1 MRWNGI
7 AAQGNTYNDV
17 SGIYAGMPQQ
27 QDPVANYQAY
37 DAQPQSQ
44 PRPQNPTQVPTSN
57 MVARRPDNASRALV
71 PSRSGFDGQSEQWPT
86 SENALVPA
94 LNARSTDPEE
104 QLLIEAVAKAQKI
117 AEEANGDRAGNHP
130 KRSIPPFVLK
140 LATFLNRGTNQDLI
154 RWSDKGDSFLV
165 LDEDEFARSLI
176 PQLFKHANYASFVR
190 QLNMYGFHKRV
201 GLADNSMR
209 ASEKKNKSPSEYAH
223 PYFRRGYDVL
233 QWLIQK
239 PNKSK
244 GEKRKGGGKRDASEA
259 FEFDSDDE
267 YDDAQGFTVSGG
279 APGRLGPLAK
289 TEMTKFREQLAE
301 IQTKQQQTLAM
312 IQSLRAGQ
320 EQIMQKAHRVEVQHQ
335 RHENSI
341 TAILNFLANVFR
353 KSLEGKSGA
362 ENLTEMLASI
372 LPMAGQG
379 AGIPTGSVQDLGD
392 MSGLGDFGQQQN
404 VNERTSLSPAP
415 RHRQHL
421 LPGIPAN
428 GIVTGTG
435 TGKAVNNPQMKTSSS
450 RAGTPVQAPGYQAPS
465 VSQAAQQTDRITE
478 VFDTSPEDT
487 TSPNEYY
494 RNELEANPQ
503 EAIMRLMGAT
513 NARMNSGVDLPEAAA
528 NTSASMPIDQ
538 RRRMLHSMSQR
549 ATSHSDSRTNTSQV
563 SSQQPSNIPSSNQT
577 GVNQNPTPQAPS
589 AAASSY
595 TNAVAPV
602 SNTLFEQPA
611 LPNDTSLLKD
621 ADHAQHQF
629 QQIEEQ
635 QHDVEEG
642 ISDLARFAAQLSP
655 NGHIPGF
662 DGPIVDEDYFGNS
675 LTDSNNFASNYNP
688 DDWLNADPDFGAADP
703 ANFDFSVG
711 GAQQFNG
718 EFHGPGGDDGVLGTD
733 LNANLKTNDAP
744 SPTITE
750 EIERDDLAGGDMP
763 PPKRARGK

>member
-1 MRWNGI
+1 
-7 AAQGNTYNDV
+7 
-17 SGIYAGMPQQ
+17 
-27 QDPVANYQAY
+27 
-37 DAQPQSQ
+37 
-44 PRPQNPTQVPTSN
+44 
-57 MVARRPDNASRALV
+57 
-71 PSRSGFDGQSEQWPT
+71 
-86 SENALVPA
+86 
-94 LNARSTDPEE
+94 
-104 QLLIEAVAKAQKI
+104 
-117 AEEANGDRAGNHP
+117 
-130 KRSIPPFVLK
+130 
-140 LATFLNRGTNQDLI
+140 
-154 RWSDKGDSFLV
+154 
-165 LDEDEFARSLI
+165 
-176 PQLFKHANYASFVR
+176 
-190 QLNMYGFHKRV
+190 MYGFHKRV

-244 GEKRKGGGKRDASEA
+244 GDKRKGGGKREVAEA
-259 FEFDSDDE
+259 FDFDSDDE
-267 YDDAQGFTVSGG
+267 YDDTQGFAVSG

-289 TEMTKFREQLAE
+289 TEMSKFREQLAE

-404 VNERTSLSPAP
+404 VNERASLSPVP

-428 GIVTGTG
+428 SAGS
-435 TGKAVNNPQMKTSSS
+435 GKPVHNGPLQSSQS
-450 RAGTPVQAPGYQAPS
+450 RAGTPARPSGYQSPSVTQAPP
-465 VSQAAQQTDRITE
+465 QTGRVTE
-478 VFDTSPEDT
+478 VYDTSPEDT

-528 NTSASMPIDQ
+528 NTSASMPMDQ
-538 RRRMLHSMSQR
+538 RRRMLHSMSQHASSQNDNNNNNNSNNNNR
-549 ATSHSDSRTNTSQV
+549 VRTPQVHNQHPDISSSTKQGPVDQTNAQQATSYNK
-563 SSQQPSNIPSSNQT
+563 
-577 GVNQNPTPQAPS
+577 
-589 AAASSY
+589 
-595 TNAVAPV
+595 AVAPL
-602 SNTLFEQPA
+602 SNALFEQPP
-611 LPNDTSLLKD
+611 LPIDTSLL
-621 ADHAQHQF
+621 ADVNQAKHQF
-629 QQIEEQ
+629 AQIEEQ

-662 DGPIVDEDYFGNS
+662 DAPVDDDYFGSS
-675 LTDSNNFASNYNP
+675 LADAANFAASYNP
-688 DDWLNADPDFGAADP
+688 DDWLNTDADFGTADP

-711 GAQQFNG
+711 SAQQFNG
-718 EFHGPGGDDGVLGTD
+718 EFEGQGEDGSLGAD
-733 LNANLKTNDAP
+733 LDAKLKTRDTP
-744 SPTITE
+744 SPAVTE
-750 EIERDDLAGGDMP
+750 EIERDDLGDFEMP
-763 PPKRARGK
+763 AAKRARGM

>member
-1 MRWNGI
+1 MR
-7 AAQGNTYNDV
+7 AH
-17 SGIYAGMPQQ
+17 S
-27 QDPVANYQAY
+27 
-37 DAQPQSQ
+37 
-44 PRPQNPTQVPTSN
+44 
-57 MVARRPDNASRALV
+57 
-71 PSRSGFDGQSEQWPT
+71 
-86 SENALVPA
+86 
-94 LNARSTDPEE
+94 
-104 QLLIEAVAKAQKI
+104 
-117 AEEANGDRAGNHP
+117 
-130 KRSIPPFVLK
+130 
-140 LATFLNRGTNQDLI
+140 FLNRGTNQDLI

-239 PNKSK
+239 PNKGK

-259 FEFDSDDE
+259 FDFDSDDE
-267 YDDAQGFTVSGG
+267 FDDTQGFAVSG

-289 TEMTKFREQLAE
+289 TEMSKFRDQLAE
-301 IQTKQQQTLAM
+301 IQAKQQQTLAM

-379 AGIPTGSVQDLGD
+379 AGMPTGSVQDLGD

-404 VNERTSLSPAP
+404 VNERTSLSPVP

-428 GIVTGTG
+428 DSG
-435 TGKAVNNPQMKTSSS
+435 TGKPVNNNAHLKSSQP
-450 RAGTPVQAPGYQAPS
+450 RTGTPVRPSGYQAPS
-465 VSQAAQQTDRITE
+465 VTQVPQQTGRVTE
-478 VFDTSPEDT
+478 VYDTSPEDT

-538 RRRMLHSMSQR
+538 RRRMLHSMSQHA
-549 ATSHSDSRTNTSQV
+549 ATHNDTVSTPPVHNQHPVMSPPTNQAPV
-563 SSQQPSNIPSSNQT
+563 DHAHAQ
-577 GVNQNPTPQAPS
+577 PTP
-589 AAASSY
+589 SY
-595 TNAVAPV
+595 SNAVAPV
-602 SNTLFEQPA
+602 NNTLFEQPA
-611 LPNDTSLLKD
+611 LPTDGSLLAD
-621 ADHAQHQF
+621 ANQAQHQF
-629 QQIEEQ
+629 DQIEEQ

-655 NGHIPGF
+655 NGRIPGF
-662 DGPIVDEDYFGNS
+662 DGAVDEDYFGSS
-675 LTDSNNFASNYNP
+675 LADASNFATTYNP
-688 DDWLNADPDFGAADP
+688 DDWLNTDADFGTADP

-711 GAQQFNG
+711 DTQPFNG
-718 EFHGPGGDDGVLGTD
+718 EFHGQGDDGSLGAG
-733 LNANLKTNDAP
+733 LGANLKTSDTP
-744 SPTITE
+744 SPAVTE
-750 EIERDDLAGGDMP
+750 EIERDDLDDFEMP
-763 PPKRARGK
+763 ASKRPRGM